1 MADYVMREMNDVRG
15 DGSKTYYPQIDRF
28 RLFSEDEFIEKM
40 ATNGSGLS
48 AGQVESVLTALKL
61 RLSEMLAL
69 GYTVKVRGLGTFSTS
84 LGVKDGKDYESGSED
99 EVKRNA
105 QSIEV
110 RNIRFK
116 ADRDLISLTDMK
128 CNLVRRGE
136 IKLKKV
142 KTSEEERL
150 NMALEYLQT
159 HPFMKVADY
168 RAMTGLNHSYAAAE
182 LRKFSQTEGCGIK
195 STGRC
200 SHKVYVKE

>member
-28 RLFSEDEFIEKM
+28 RLFSEDEFVEKM

-84 LGVKDGKDYESGSED
+84 LGVKEGKDYESGSED

-142 KTSEEERL
+142 KTSEKERL
-150 NMALEYLQT
+150 DMALKYLET

-182 LRKFSQTEGCGIK
+182 LRKFSSTENSGIR
-195 STGRC
+195 SMGRG

>member
-15 DGSKTYYPQIDRF
+15 DGSKTYYPQIDRY

-40 ATNGSGLS
+40 SMSGSGLS

-116 ADRDLISLTDMK
+116 ADRDLIGLTDMK

-150 NMALEYLQT
+150 DMALKYLET
-159 HPFMKVADY
+159 HPFLKVADY

-182 LRKFSQTEGCGIK
+182 LKRFSKTEGSGIK
-195 STGRC
+195 SSGIG
-200 SHKVYVKE
+200 SHKVYVKG

>member
-28 RLFSEDEFIEKM
+28 RLFSEDEFVEKM

-84 LGVKDGKDYESGSED
+84 LGVKEGKDYESGSED

-168 RAMTGLNHSYAAAE
+168 RSMTGLNHSYAAAE
-182 LRKFSQTEGCGIK
+182 LKKFSQTEGSGIK
-195 STGRC
+195 CSGRA
-200 SHKVYVKE
+200 SHKVYVKG

>member
-28 RLFSEDEFIEKM
+28 RLFSEDEFVEKM

-150 NMALEYLQT
+150 DMALKYLET

-182 LRKFSQTEGCGIK
+182 LRKFSSTEYSGIR

-200 SHKVYVKE
+200 SHKVYVKG

>member
-28 RLFSEDEFIEKM
+28 RLFSEDEFVEKM

-84 LGVKDGKDYESGSED
+84 LGVKEGKDYESGSED

-150 NMALEYLQT
+150 DMALKYLET

-182 LRKFSQTEGCGIK
+182 LRKFSQTEDCGIR
-195 STGRC
+195 SMGRG

>member
-15 DGSKTYYPQIDRF
+15 DGSKTYYPQIDRY

-40 ATNGSGLS
+40 SMSGSGLS
-48 AGQVESVLTALKL
+48 AGQVESVLTALKI

-84 LGVKDGKDYESGSED
+84 LGVKEGKDYESGSED

-150 NMALEYLQT
+150 DMALKYLET

-182 LRKFSQTEGCGIK
+182 LKKFSKTEGSGIK
-195 STGRC
+195 SSGIG
-200 SHKVYVKE
+200 SHKVYVKG

>member
-28 RLFSEDEFIEKM
+28 RLFSEDEFVEKM

-150 NMALEYLQT
+150 NMAVKYLET

-182 LRKFSQTEGCGIK
+182 LRKFSSTENSGIR
-195 STGRC
+195 STGRGT
-200 SHKVYVKE
+200 HKVYVKK

>member
-28 RLFSEDEFIEKM
+28 RLFSEDEFVEKM

-61 RLSEMLAL
+61 RLSEILAL

-168 RAMTGLNHSYAAAE
+168 RALTGLNHSYAAAE
-182 LRKFSQTEGCGIK
+182 LRKFSSTENSGIR

-200 SHKVYVKE
+200 SHKVYVKG

>member
-28 RLFSEDEFIEKM
+28 RLFSEDEFVEKM

-84 LGVKDGKDYESGSED
+84 LGVKEGKDYESGSED

-128 CNLVRRGE
+128 CNLVRKGE

-182 LRKFSQTEGCGIK
+182 LRKFSSTGNSGIR

-200 SHKVYVKE
+200 SHKVFVKG

>member
-28 RLFSEDEFIEKM
+28 RLFSEDEFVEKM

-84 LGVKDGKDYESGSED
+84 LGVKEGKDYESGSED

-182 LRKFSQTEGCGIK
+182 LRKFSGTEGSGIR
-195 STGRC
+195 SMGRG

>member
-150 NMALEYLQT
+150 DMALKYLET

-182 LRKFSQTEGCGIK
+182 LRKFSSTENSGIR
-195 STGRC
+195 STGRA
-200 SHKVYVKE
+200 SHKVYVKG